1 MTWLRPQSI
10 RFGIALQA
18 PLLALVAAAPLV
30 HAQNSDGS
38 ASWHDVSLAD
48 YRQHLEQLDSNV
60 AACRAQVA
68 RKVPVPASDN
78 ACDPNRVGSDDRVSG
93 TGANSPARE
102 VRYDWLRTVLA
113 RAGDRAAAPSPG
125 IHLIPGAQAP
135 PPSVDNLLAEAQA
148 RLQNDE
154 KQAGSP
160 AEPASNYASQRAA
173 LNAILSQRAYQGTT
187 QASPV
192 DRFREW
198 LYNQLDKFLAS
209 LVRFGSRSRWI
220 VWSLRVLL
228 VLGICVGLVWAIVRI
243 ERGSRI
249 KLVPDIVPSPDSPSA
264 REWQLWL
271 ADARAMAQKGQW
283 RDAIHFVYWAA
294 IARLESRRL
303 WPADRARTPREYLR
317 LMPGADP
324 RTPTLT
330 ALTRSFERT
339 WYGGR
344 AAESGDFET
353 ALELAVS
360 LGVKAE

>member
-1 MTWLRPQSI
+1 MTWLRPPSI
-10 RFGIALQA
+10 RVGIALRAQ
-18 PLLALVAAAPLV
+18 LLALVAAAPPAY
-30 HAQNSDGS
+30 AQISGGS
-38 ASWHDVSLAD
+38 ASWRDVNLAD
-48 YRQHLEQLDSNV
+48 YRQHLEQLDSIV
-60 AACRAQVA
+60 TACRGQVA

-78 ACDPNRVGSDDRVSG
+78 QCDPDRVGPDDRVGSAGPPRD
-93 TGANSPARE
+93 
-102 VRYDWLRTVLA
+102 VRYDWLRNVLA
-113 RAGDRAAAPSPG
+113 RAGGKGAQETPG
-125 IHLIPGAQAP
+125 ISLIPGAKSKP
-135 PPSVDNLLAEAQA
+135 PTIDSLLAEAQA

-154 KQAGSP
+154 RQA
-160 AEPASNYASQRAA
+160 ATATEPAPSYASERAA
-173 LNAILSQRAYQGTT
+173 LNAILAERAYQGST
-187 QASPV
+187 QASPI

-220 VWSLRVLL
+220 VWTLRVLL
-228 VLGICVGLVWAIVRI
+228 VLGICIGLVWSIVRI

-249 KLVPDIVPSPDSPSA
+249 RLVPDVVPSPDAPSA

-271 ADARAMAQKGQW
+271 ADALAMAQKGQW

-294 IARLESRRL
+294 IARLESRRM

-344 AAESGDFET
+344 AAGSGDFQS
-353 ALELAVS
+353 ALDLAAS
-360 LGVKAE
+360 LGVKSE